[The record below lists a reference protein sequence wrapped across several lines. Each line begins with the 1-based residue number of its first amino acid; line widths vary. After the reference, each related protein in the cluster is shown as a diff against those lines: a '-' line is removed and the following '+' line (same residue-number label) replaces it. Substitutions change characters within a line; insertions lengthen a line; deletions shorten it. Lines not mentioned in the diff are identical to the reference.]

1 MSQKTAFSIQ
11 SPILLETLPRILI
24 TLLIGTCIHA
34 LNSANSWISY
44 GDIQFVH
51 LPLSEQHSVINTFF
65 SIVTPYLIP
74 LVILTYL
81 NNTGKKIAE
90 PFDKEF
96 YDLNPDVIIRTN
108 LHANIIYINP
118 AAKALAQVINPDKEI
133 NNLFLPADFE
143 KMITAAI
150 ENRKYKLGFEH
161 HIENHI
167 IDYAINISRQMKT
180 VFISGRDIGERR
192 IIENR
197 LLDSQNI
204 IRDMSELIDRIFTN
218 YDPLNFELQSYFTHL
233 VEIFLKPKL
242 TDRTKQPTHL
252 LLASTQLDENYRGYV
267 YHVFED
273 EIVRSQDMISID
285 NEHLKSLNTTRNEVF
300 FATSD
305 DKIKS
310 EILHRLFST
319 DIKHFAD
326 KTHGFAIFR
335 SGKIA
340 IAAFYENES
349 IGIFDA
355 MILKALAI
363 YSNALF
369 QISIE
374 TRATDDA
381 FVYAIDALARA
392 SEISDTDTGSHIKRI
407 NEYSKVL
414 ATQMSLP
421 KEFIQT
427 ISYSAQMH
435 DIGKVHTPTEILNKH
450 GLLEPEE
457 RLIMQKHSIA
467 GSRILGTSPRLAM
480 AADIAKYHHE
490 RYDGSGYPMGLKGK
504 DIPLAARIVAVA
516 DVYDALREKR
526 SYKPAMTHNEAIH
539 ALTQGDEQSS
549 PDQFDPEVLKALV
562 EAQDKLD
569 EIFSRYTE

>member
-1 MSQKTAFSIQ
+1 MPQKAVPTTY
-11 SPILLETLPRILI
+11 SPIQLQMFPRILI
-24 TLLIGTCIHA
+24 TLLIGTCIHV
-34 LNSANSWISY
+34 LNSANNWINY
-44 GDIQFVH
+44 GDIQFIH
-51 LPLSEQHSVINTFF
+51 LPLFAQYEAINTSF

-74 LVILTYL
+74 LLILTFL
-81 NNTGKKIAE
+81 NKTSKTTKSLDVG
-90 PFDKEF
+90 FF
-96 YDLNPDVIIRTN
+96 DLNPDIIIKTD
-108 LHANIIYINP
+108 LHANIIYVNP
-118 AAKALAQVINPDKEI
+118 AATSLACAINPDKQI
-133 NNLFLPADFE
+133 NSLFLPADFE

-150 ENRKYKLGFEH
+150 ENKKYKLGLEH
-161 HIENHI
+161 HVENRI
-167 IDYAINISRQMKT
+167 IDYAINISYQTKT
-180 VFISGRDIGERR
+180 VFISGRDISERR

-204 IRDMSELIDRIFTN
+204 IRDMSELIDRIFSN
-218 YDPLNFELQSYFTHL
+218 YDPLSFELQPYFTHL

-242 TDRTKQPTHL
+242 SDRTKQPTHL
-252 LLASTQLDENYRGYV
+252 LLASTQSDENYRGYV
-267 YHVFED
+267 YHVFQD
-273 EIVRSQDMISID
+273 EVIRSQDMINID

-310 EILHRLFST
+310 ELLHKLFST
-319 DIKHFAD
+319 DINSFTDNA
-326 KTHGFAIFR
+326 HGFAIFR

-381 FVYAIDALARA
+381 FIYAIDALARA

-407 NEYSKVL
+407 NEYSRIL

-457 RLIMQKHSIA
+457 RLIMQKHSLA

-490 RYDGSGYPMGLKGK
+490 RYDGSGYPMGLKGE

-549 PDQFDPEVLKALV
+549 PEHFDPEVLQALV
-562 EAQDKLD
+562 EAQDKFD
-569 EIFSRYTE
+569 EIFSRLTE

>member
-1 MSQKTAFSIQ
+1 M
-11 SPILLETLPRILI
+11 
-24 TLLIGTCIHA
+24 
-34 LNSANSWISY
+34 
-44 GDIQFVH
+44 QFIH
-51 LPLSEQHSVINTFF
+51 LPLFAQQGSINTFF

-74 LVILTYL
+74 LVILTFL
-81 NNTGKKIAE
+81 NNTEEKATE
-90 PFDKEF
+90 PFEKEF
-96 YDLNPDVIIRTN
+96 YDLSPDIIIRTD
-108 LHANIIYINP
+108 LHANIVYINP
-118 AAKALAQVINPDKEI
+118 TAKALAQLFNPDKVI
-133 NNLFLPADFE
+133 SQLFLPADFE
-143 KMITAAI
+143 NMIKAAI

-167 IDYAINISRQMKT
+167 IDYAINISSQMKT
-180 VFISGRDIGERR
+180 VFISGRDISERR

-204 IRDMSELIDRIFTN
+204 IRDMSELIDRIFSN
-218 YDPLNFELQSYFTHL
+218 YDPLSFELNSYFTHL

-252 LLASTQLDENYRGYV
+252 LLASTQSDENYRGYV
-267 YHVFED
+267 YHVFQD

-285 NEHLKSLNTTRNEVF
+285 NEHLKTLNTGRNEVF

-305 DKIKS
+305 NKIKS
-310 EILHRLFST
+310 EILHKLFST
-319 DIKHFAD
+319 DINNFTD
-326 KTHGFAIFR
+326 KTHGVAIFR

-381 FVYAIDALARA
+381 FIYAIDALARA

-407 NEYSKVL
+407 NEYSRVL

-421 KEFIQT
+421 KEFVQT

-450 GLLEPEE
+450 GLLEVEE
-457 RLIMQKHSIA
+457 RLIMQKHSLA

-549 PDQFDPEVLKALV
+549 PDHFDPEVLQALV
-562 EAQDKLD
+562 EAQDKFD

>member
-1 MSQKTAFSIQ
+1 MSQKAISAIQ
-11 SPILLETLPRILI
+11 SPVQLQTFPRILV

-34 LNSANSWISY
+34 LNSANNWISY
-44 GDIQFVH
+44 GDIRFVH
-51 LPLSEQHSVINTFF
+51 LPLFAQYDAINTSF

-74 LVILTYL
+74 LLILTFL
-81 NNTGKKIAE
+81 SKTTKTANS
-90 PFDKEF
+90 FDVGF
-96 YDLNPDVIIRTN
+96 FDLNPDIIIKTD
-108 LHANIIYINP
+108 LHANIVYANPVATSLACTINP
-118 AAKALAQVINPDKEI
+118 NKEI
-133 NNLFLPADFE
+133 NSLFLPKDFQE
-143 KMITAAI
+143 MITAAI
-150 ENRKYKLGFEH
+150 NNKKYKLGLEH
-161 HIENHI
+161 HVENRI
-167 IDYAINISRQMKT
+167 FDYAINISYQMNT
-180 VFISGRDIGERR
+180 VFISGRDISERR

-204 IRDMSELIDRIFTN
+204 IRDMSELIDRIFSN
-218 YDPLNFELQSYFTHL
+218 YDPLSFELQPYFTHL

-252 LLASTQLDENYRGYV
+252 LLASIQSDENYQGYV
-267 YHVFED
+267 YHVFQD
-273 EIVRSQDMISID
+273 EVVRSQDMISID
-285 NEHLKSLNTTRNEVF
+285 RDHLKSLNSTRNEVF

-310 EILHRLFST
+310 ELLHKLFST
-319 DIKHFAD
+319 DINSFTDNA
-326 KTHGFAIFR
+326 HGFAIFR

-407 NEYSKVL
+407 NEYSRVL
-414 ATQMSLP
+414 ASQMSLP

-457 RLIMQKHSIA
+457 RLIMQKHSLA

-490 RYDGSGYPMGLKGK
+490 RYDGSGYPMGLKGQ

-539 ALTQGDEQSS
+539 VLTQGDEQSS
-549 PDQFDPEVLKALV
+549 PKHFDPEVLQALV
-562 EAQDKLD
+562 EAQDKFD
-569 EIFSRYTE
+569 EIFSRHTE